1 VRFDAFRVLVR
12 ELPDEDE
19 AFAAAARIRQ
29 LDQRLEWTRELPTF
43 AILKKLKQLFE
54 NDIGGDHASE
64 RRMYLNSSQ
73 TTVIRFEQAA
83 CN

>member
-1 VRFDAFRVLVR
+1 LTRFAFWR